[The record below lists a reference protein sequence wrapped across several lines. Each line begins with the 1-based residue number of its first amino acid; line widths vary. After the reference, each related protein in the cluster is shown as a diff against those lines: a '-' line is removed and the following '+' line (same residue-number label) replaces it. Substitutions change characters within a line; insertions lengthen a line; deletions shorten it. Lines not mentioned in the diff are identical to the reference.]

1 MTQAVILVGGA
12 GTRLRPLTD
21 TRPKPM
27 MPLVD
32 RPFVAH
38 QLDLL
43 RRHGVTDVIFSCGYR
58 PDALRAHFGEGERSG
73 VRLRYVVDPEP
84 LGTAGAMKN
93 AEALL
98 EGTPFLVLNGDI
110 ARIGAATRQH
120 GGAEIDDEVE
130 VAA

>member
-1 MTQAVILVGGA
+1 MQAVVLVGGA

-43 RRHGVTDVIFSCGYR
+43 
-58 PDALRAHFGEGERSG
+58 
-73 VRLRYVVDPEP
+73 
-84 LGTAGAMKN
+84 
-93 AEALL
+93 
-98 EGTPFLVLNGDI
+98 
-110 ARIGAATRQH
+110 
-120 GGAEIDDEVE
+120 
-130 VAA
+130 

>member
-1 MTQAVILVGGA
+1 MQAVVLVGGA

-27 MPLVD
+27 MALVN

-58 PDALRAHFGEGERSG
+58 PDALRAHFGEGEGAGRAPA
-73 VRLRYVVDPEP
+73 LRRRP
-84 LGTAGAMKN
+84 
-93 AEALL
+93 
-98 EGTPFLVLNGDI
+98 
-110 ARIGAATRQH
+110 GAARH
-120 GGAEIDDEVE
+120 GRGGQERRGRCSTTSPSWC
-130 VAA
+130 

>member
-58 PDALRAHFGEGERSG
+58 PDALVPICQTFVNAMALAVKAESPIKT
-73 VRLRYVVDPEP
+73 VADLVKAAQASS
-84 LGTAGAMKN
+84 AGSASK
-93 AEALL
+93 
-98 EGTPFLVLNGDI
+98 
-110 ARIGAATRQH
+110 
-120 GGAEIDDEVE
+120 
-130 VAA
+130 